1 MSELSDMDS
10 FEFNKIAGAVLGLLL
25 FIMSIG
31 IVAEAIFAP
40 PKQIVAGYALPG
52 ASEEAAA
59 PAADAPASAAEPI
72 AVRLAK
78 ADPAKGQAN
87 VKACAACHN
96 FEKGGANKV
105 GPVLWNVVERIKGSV
120 EGFNYSAALKER
132 VAKGEHWT
140 YDNLDGFI
148 ENPKTYMPG
157 TAMAYAGLK
166 DPVKRAE
173 IIAYLRSLSDNPAPL
188 PQ

>member
-1 MSELSDMDS
+1 MDS

-25 FIMSIG
+25 FVMGMG

-52 ASEEAAA
+52 ASAEAAA
-59 PAADAPASAAEPI
+59 PAAGAAKAAAEPI

-96 FEKGGANKV
+96 FEKGTANKV
-105 GPVLWNVVERIKGSV
+105 GPVLWNVVERAKGSV
-120 EGFNYSAALKER
+120 DGFNYSAALKER
-132 VAKGEHWT
+132 AAKGEKWT
-140 YDNLDGFI
+140 YENLDAFI
-148 ENPKTYMPG
+148 ENPKAYLAG
-157 TAMAYAGLK
+157 TAMGYAGLG
-166 DPVKRAE
+166 DPMKRAE
-173 IIAYLRSLSDNPAPL
+173 IIAYLHSLSDSPVPL
-188 PQ
+188 PK